1 MDNKKTT
8 WESFKG
14 ITGNVV
20 FYIILTALLIFS
32 IANMRVKKRM
42 IFQMHWVLDF
52 YLLYL
57 IQWKVTNKDSFNK
70 GDLIIVRMLNEKSI
84 KKLEV
89 GDIVTFYDWNILRIN
104 THRVVDVGPNYV
116 ITQGDKAANSAA
128 YVIGG
133 NNDGKQYETVLND
146 DLIAVQ
152 RSTWT
157 NAGTAVEKIQTPVG
171 FALAIIVPVFIL
183 LVIQGINLARA
194 VLSISK
200 NKLEQKHQL
209 DKESVLK
216 DLEAEKD
223 KMRKELLEELK
234 KEQNKKLN

>member
-1 MDNKKTT
+1 MDNKKRTINVL
-8 WESFKG
+8 KV
-14 ITGNVV
+14 TGNVV

-32 IANMRVKKRM
+32 IANMRVKKADDIPNALGFGFLSVVSDSM
-42 IFQMHWVLDF
+42 EGN
-52 YLLYL
+52 
-57 IQWKVTNKDSFNK
+57 NKDSFNK

-84 KKLEV
+84 KNLEV

-234 KEQNKKLN
+234 KEQNKN